1 MALDGLT
8 VQSASPR
15 LGRNIRAIGAQGE
28 WTYCAIDDEVWC
40 FLRARFVGLAAGAPA
55 AVDRF
60 ELCANQPGTRQFFP
74 KSFLGDDAAVL
85 AWSIGEEPASPRR
98 RAGVASMAFRTR
110 RKILISTQVS
120 GPKKKRSARRPKR
133 PWLRGPNRRRTQL
146 NATPRP
152 SARPPCGVPSAIP
165 AYRAK

>member
-1 MALDGLT
+1 MCIRDSGSTTLAQPTTCARARNAAFMESKTLRSHRVIGEVADGTPQTCAFYDLGGVGYCAVRVGGDAFQVMALDGLT

-60 ELCANQPGTRQFFP
+60 ELCGNCLLYTSP
-74 KSFLGDDAAVL
+74 
-85 AWSIGEEPASPRR
+85 SPRDVEESR
-98 RAGVASMAFRTR
+98 MPS
-110 RKILISTQVS
+110 
-120 GPKKKRSARRPKR
+120 SA
-133 PWLRGPNRRRTQL
+133 
-146 NATPRP
+146 
-152 SARPPCGVPSAIP
+152 
-165 AYRAK
+165 

>member
-1 MALDGLT
+1 MESKTLRSHRVIGEVADGTPQTCAFYDLGGVGYCAVRVGGDAFQVMALDGLT

-98 RAGVASMAFRTR
+98 RASVESMAWRTTR
-110 RKILISTQVS
+110 RC
-120 GPKKKRSARRPKR
+120 SA
-133 PWLRGPNRRRTQL
+133 
-146 NATPRP
+146 NAP
-152 SARPPCGVPSAIP
+152 
-165 AYRAK
+165 

>member
-1 MALDGLT
+1 MESKTLRSHRVIGEVADGTPQTCAFYDLGGVGYCAVRVGGDAFQVMALDGLT

-60 ELCANQPGTRQFFP
+60 ELCGNQPGTRQFFP

-85 AWSIGEEPASPRR
+85 AWSVGEEPASPRR
-98 RAGVASMAFRTR
+98 RAGVASMAWRTTR
-110 RKILISTQVS
+110 RC
-120 GPKKKRSARRPKR
+120 SA
-133 PWLRGPNRRRTQL
+133 
-146 NATPRP
+146 NAP
-152 SARPPCGVPSAIP
+152 
-165 AYRAK
+165 

>member
-1 MALDGLT
+1 MHKYSLRDVVQHTPTLGSTTLSRTAHHVRAPRVNATMESKTLRSHRVIGEVADGTPQTCAFYDLGGVGYCAVRVGGDAFHVMALDGLT

-60 ELCANQPGTRQFFP
+60 ELCGNQP
-74 KSFLGDDAAVL
+74 V
-85 AWSIGEEPASPRR
+85 R
-98 RAGVASMAFRTR
+98 RAHPA
-110 RKILISTQVS
+110 IL
-120 GPKKKRSARRPKR
+120 P
-133 PWLRGPNRRRTQL
+133 
-146 NATPRP
+146 
-152 SARPPCGVPSAIP
+152 
-165 AYRAK
+165 